1 MATVA
6 SGVFSPP
13 PLDDH
18 RPGEVVPIAFPD
30 DRPARV
36 ETVEIVQETPD
47 GVALESAGIV
57 VAGGAGVGDAQGWQ
71 QVAELADVL
80 NAARGCTRP
89 AVDEGWSGLESMI
102 GQSGKMISP
111 APDIGIGLSGEW
123 QHMAGITG
131 AGTMAAVNKDSQ
143 SPIFEQV
150 DIGVVDD
157 CRKFV
162 PVLIETINNYLAE
175 KVTC

>member
-1 MATVA
+1 
-6 SGVFSPP
+6 
-13 PLDDH
+13 
-18 RPGEVVPIAFPD
+18 
-30 DRPARV
+30 
-36 ETVEIVQETPD
+36 
-47 GVALESAGIV
+47 
-57 VAGGAGVGDAQGWQ
+57 
-71 QVAELADVL
+71 
-80 NAARGCTRP
+80 
-89 AVDEGWSGLESMI
+89 MI

-111 APDIGIGLSGEW
+111 EPYKGIGLSGEW

-131 AGTMAAVNKDSQ
+131 AGTMVAVNKDSQ